1 MVDIIFETI
10 KYLSFSSMPLIA
22 EKNSLLIS
30 HADIFVDSGLGL
42 WYNSLLQVFVFKV
55 KDLKARFGTQVTFWC
70 QLLTCLHYDW

>member
-1 MVDIIFETI
+1 MVSIFESRFFHLIHLRLVDIIFETI

-42 WYNSLLQVFVFKV
+42 
-55 KDLKARFGTQVTFWC
+55 
-70 QLLTCLHYDW
+70 